1 MKESTKLRASPEQTA
16 EPAAQTKNQ
25 AAPPKHRTPLK
36 RRVEPYIW
44 LLPSI
49 VMMGVLIL
57 IPIVT
62 VFQTSF
68 SEISKAGVFKGFNGI
83 DNYLW
88 IFKQAAFRTTL
99 KNTVVWTVVVV
110 GLSTIIGI
118 VLGLVLNEKFHGR
131 KIVRAIVVFPWA
143 TALIIQSV
151 VWKYIINADYGAL
164 NNLLYNL
171 GIIKSYVNWT
181 ATPQA
186 FFAWECFVGI
196 LVTVPFVTFCV
207 LSGLQSIDTSLYEA
221 ADVDGASFWDRLF
234 RVTLPLL
241 MPSLTVSTVLNIIYV
256 FNSFPIVWTIS
267 KGDPADQTHTLVT
280 YLYKLSFTNQ
290 RVGEAAAVSVVGF
303 VILAFCASI
312 YMVMTLRAEK
322 EE

>member
-1 MKESTKLRASPEQTA
+1 MKENSPPRTLRRM
-16 EPAAQTKNQ
+16 K
-25 AAPPKHRTPLK
+25 
-36 RRVEPYIW
+36 RVEPYLW

-49 VMMGVLIL
+49 LMMGVMIL
-57 IPIVT
+57 VPIIS

-68 SEISKAGVFKGFNGI
+68 SKISKSGINKGFNGV
-83 DNYLW
+83 DNYIW
-88 IFKQAAFRTTL
+88 IFKNKTFWLTL
-99 KNTVVWTVVVV
+99 QNTVVWTVVVV
-110 GLSTIIGI
+110 GLSTLLGII
-118 VLGLVLNEKFHGR
+118 LGLVLNEKFHGR

-151 VWKYIINADYGAL
+151 IWKYIINADYGAL
-164 NNLLYNL
+164 NNLLLHL
-171 GIIKSYVNWT
+171 GLIDSYVNWT

-221 ADVDGASFWDRLF
+221 AEVDGASFWDKLF

-256 FNSFPIVWTIS
+256 FNSFPIIWTIS
-267 KGDPADQTHTLVT
+267 KGDPADMTHTLVT

-290 RVGEAAAVSVVGF
+290 KVGEAAAVSVVGF

-312 YMVMTLRAEK
+312 YMIMTLRAEK

>member
-1 MKESTKLRASPEQTA
+1 MKENPKPRTTLTLRRA
-16 EPAAQTKNQ
+16 
-25 AAPPKHRTPLK
+25 
-36 RRVEPYIW
+36 EPYIW

-49 VMMGVLIL
+49 LLMGVMIL
-57 IPIVT
+57 VPIVS

-68 SEISKAGVFKGFNGI
+68 SEISKSGINRGFNGVA
-83 DNYLW
+83 NYVW
-88 IFKQAAFRTTL
+88 IFQNPTFWNTL
-99 KNTVVWTVVVV
+99 GNTLIWTVVVV
-110 GLSTIIGI
+110 GLSTILGI
-118 VLGLVLNEKFHGR
+118 ILGLVLNEKFHGR

-151 VWKYIINADYGAL
+151 IWKYIINADYGAL
-164 NNLLYNL
+164 NNLLYKL
-171 GIIKSYVNWT
+171 GLIDSYVNWT
-181 ATPQA
+181 ATPGQ

-196 LVTVPFVTFCV
+196 LVTIPFVTFCV

-221 ADVDGASFWDRLF
+221 ADVDGATFWARLF

-256 FNSFPIVWTIS
+256 FNSFPIIWTIS

-290 RVGEAAAVSVVGF
+290 RVGEAAAVSVIGF
-303 VILAFCASI
+303 VILAACASV
-312 YMVMTLRAEK
+312 YMIITLRSEK

>member
-1 MKESTKLRASPEQTA
+1 MKENPKPHSIKKNSKPRSIKKNPKPRTLLNKRAI
-16 EPAAQTKNQ
+16 
-25 AAPPKHRTPLK
+25 
-36 RRVEPYIW
+36 EPYIW

-49 VMMGVLIL
+49 IMMGVLIL
-57 IPIVT
+57 VPIIT

-68 SEISKAGVFKGFNGI
+68 SKISKAGVNKGFAKL

-88 IFKQAAFRTTL
+88 IFKQPAFRRTL
-99 KNTVVWTVVVV
+99 MNTIVWTVVVV
-110 GLSTIIGI
+110 GVSTILGI
-118 VLGLVLNEKFHGR
+118 ILGLVLNEKFHGR

-151 VWKYIINADYGAL
+151 IWKYIINADYGAL
-164 NNLLYNL
+164 NTLLLKL
-171 GIIKSYVNWT
+171 GIIKSSVNWT
-181 ATPQA
+181 ATPQM

-207 LSGLQSIDTSLYEA
+207 LSGLQSIDASLYEA
-221 ADVDGASFWDRLF
+221 AEVDGASFWNKLF

-267 KGDPADQTHTLVT
+267 KGDPADMTHTLVT

-290 RVGEAAAVSVVGF
+290 RVGEAAAVSVIGF
-303 VILAFCASI
+303 MILAVCASI
-312 YMVMTLRAEK
+312 YMFMTLRAEK
-322 EE
+322 ED